1 MGPARENKA
10 GPLTTSKNKGSSSG
24 KSTTLVGERGQA
36 EVQEQEEEAAA
47 VVVMVLPAVAVVVL
61 LVAVPGSSN
70 GIEKHAHIAVDPRLT
85 AGSVDL
91 LHGTISVP
99 AAATSM
105 SKSDLRMRI

>member
-1 MGPARENKA
+1 M
-10 GPLTTSKNKGSSSG
+10 TTSKNKGSSSG
-24 KSTTLVGERGQA
+24 KSTTLVGEGGQA
-36 EVQEQEEEAAA
+36 EVQEQGEEAAA

-61 LVAVPGSSN
+61 LLAVPGSN
-70 GIEKHAHIAVDPRLT
+70 GIEKHAHIAGDPRLT